1 MAFFHYLLRRYTPTF
16 SMTFLTSCFL
26 YKITDDVLYV
36 NIRLVPDMY
45 MQLRHLKWLNMLSVL
60 FLETHLLDKE

>member
-1 MAFFHYLLRRYTPTF
+1 MAFFHYLLHRYTPTF

>member
-1 MAFFHYLLRRYTPTF
+1 
-16 SMTFLTSCFL
+16 MTFLTSCFL